1 MKAAA
6 ARIALVRAGYCSEHG
21 AVHQKEADCAY
32 VDNDT
37 LSMTAVR
44 GGHVFEAVL
53 WFPPCNVVLCRKVT
67 TGKQ

>member
-6 ARIALVRAGYCSEHG
+6 ARVALARAGSCSEHG
-21 AVHQKEADCAY
+21 AVYQEEADCAY
-32 VDNDT
+32 VDMDT
-37 LSMTAVR
+37 LWTTAVR